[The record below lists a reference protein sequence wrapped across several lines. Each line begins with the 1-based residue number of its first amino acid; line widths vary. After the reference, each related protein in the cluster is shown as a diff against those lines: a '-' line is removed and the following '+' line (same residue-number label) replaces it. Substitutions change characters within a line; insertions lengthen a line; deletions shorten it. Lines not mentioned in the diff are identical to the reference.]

1 MMTSSRRFAVIVI
14 GCMVLISCGNGD
26 RSSRSSGAGESGAAS
41 GGASQATGVDQCT
54 FFSKA
59 ELEAAFG
66 LTLGPGRSRTGEP
79 ACDFESDDGRSVTVS
94 VGPTH
99 SVSVQEFNEL
109 RETIGPEAEPVS
121 GIGDAAFLWGARI
134 YVTTGNRQLT
144 ISRENEAKPTPQLR
158 AALTSLAKTGVA
170 RLRGRG

>member
-1 MMTSSRRFAVIVI
+1 MTSSRFAVTVI
-14 GCMVLISCGNGD
+14 GCMLLISCGNGD
-26 RSSRSSGAGESGAAS
+26 RSRRSSGPGESAAAS
-41 GGASQATGVDQCT
+41 GGGSQAANVDQCT
-54 FFSKA
+54 FFSRA

-66 LTLGPGRSRTGEP
+66 LTLRPGQSRTGEP
-79 ACDFESDDGRSVTVS
+79 ACDFESNDRRRVTVS
-94 VGPTH
+94 VGPPH

-121 GIGDAAFLWGARI
+121 GIGDAAFFWWARI

-144 ISRENEAKPTPQLR
+144 ISRENEAKPTPELR

-170 RLRGRG
+170 RLKARG